1 MRLSVNERE
10 NLRKSVEI
18 FLGRNPNSKQASVVA
33 HFSREGYAACTIYNT
48 LKRLRTKQPIHDKK
62 KTGRPTTWTP
72 TRRQKLKRLTNNRT
86 GVSQRRLAR
95 KFDVDQRTICRQLSK
110 MSIQYRKREKTPK
123 YDEKQRKKARILSRS
138 LLDLLRDCRC
148 SVVMDDEKYFT
159 FCANN
164 MLGNVGYYTDNKQ
177 ACPES
182 VRFASETKYPPKIL
196 VWIAIS
202 ERGLSRPLFRC
213 QKSAA
218 INSEIYINECL
229 RPRLLPFLRNHH
241 ADDDYIFWP
250 DLASAHYHKDTVQ
263 WMSENINF
271 VPKDVNPPNVPQAR
285 SIENFW
291 GCLVQKVYEGGWE
304 A

>member
-1 MRLSVNERE
+1 M
-10 NLRKSVEI
+10 
-18 FLGRNPNSKQASVVA
+18 A
-33 HFSREGYAACTIYNT
+33 
-48 LKRLRTKQPIHDKK
+48 
-62 KTGRPTTWTP
+62 
-72 TRRQKLKRLTNNRT
+72 
-86 GVSQRRLAR
+86 
-95 KFDVDQRTICRQLSK
+95 
-110 MSIQYRKREKTPK
+110 
-123 YDEKQRKKARILSRS
+123 
-138 LLDLLRDCRC
+138 C
-148 SVVMDDEKYFT
+148 SVIVDDEKYFT

-164 MLGNVGYYTDNKQ
+164 MPGNVGYYTDNKQ

-196 VWIAIS
+196 VWISIS
-202 ERGLSRPLFRC
+202 ERGLSRPPFRC

-250 DLASAHYHKDTVQ
+250 DLASAHYHEDTVQ

-271 VPKDVNPPNVPQAR
+271 VPKDVNPPNVPQDR

-291 GCLVQKVYEGGWE
+291 GCLVQKVYEGGRE
-304 A
+304 AKTQEQLIRRINAKLKEFDSDFCLSLMKGVNGILKKISHDGVFSYIKK